1 MDVQITSRHFKA
13 RESLLDHVRG
23 SLEDLKQIYEG
34 IINAEV
40 ILEVEAH
47 DEGKIAEI
55 VLMVYHDRLFA
66 KEKSD
71 DFELSVSSCVAKLER
86 QLRKYKDKLNR
97 GQRPGAGVEPSAV
110 TTDTENE

>member
-23 SLEDLKQIYEG
+23 SLEDLKQIYDG
-34 IINAEV
+34 IVNAEV
-40 ILEVEAH
+40 ILAVEPH

-66 KEKSD
+66 KETGD
-71 DFELSVSSCVAKLER
+71 DFELSVSACVAKLER
-86 QLRKYKDKLNR
+86 QLRKYKEKLHR
-97 GQRPGAGVEPSAV
+97 GQRPGSGVEPSAILSD
-110 TTDTENE
+110 TDNP

>member
-23 SLEDLKQIYEG
+23 SLEDLQQIYDG

-40 ILEVEAH
+40 ILEVEPR

-66 KEKSD
+66 KEKGD
-71 DFELSVSSCVAKLER
+71 DFEMSVSACVAKLER
-86 QLRKYKDKLNR
+86 QLRKYKDKLTR
-97 GQRPGAGVEPSAV
+97 GQRPGAGIEPSAV
-110 TTDTENE
+110 TTDLENG